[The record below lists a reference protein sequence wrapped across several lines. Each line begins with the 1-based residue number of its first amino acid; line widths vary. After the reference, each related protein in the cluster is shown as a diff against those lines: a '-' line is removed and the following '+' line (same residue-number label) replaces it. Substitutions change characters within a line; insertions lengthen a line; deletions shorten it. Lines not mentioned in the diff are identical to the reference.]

1 MTGDGGRL
9 VAGRYRIT
17 GRLGRGGM
25 GTVWRAD
32 DELLGR
38 QVAVKELHA
47 EGEEDRALREAR
59 TVARIRH
66 PNVIVLFDVV
76 EQDGCPWIVMELVDG
91 RSLADVLAQD
101 GPLPPRE
108 AARVGAAV
116 TGALRAAHERGV
128 LHRDIKPGNVLVEHG
143 TGRIVLT
150 DFGIARV
157 AGATTLTKAGDFVG
171 SPEYTAPERMS
182 GQAAGPASDLW
193 SVGVLLCAAVVG
205 RSPFRRDS
213 LGEVLHAVVF
223 DEIRPPE
230 RTGPLLPVVEA
241 LLRREPERR
250 PTAKETEA
258 LLAAYAETGVPPT
271 AVPAPAPVPET
282 ERQDAPL
289 PRTRRGRAPLAAAL
303 GVAVLAGAGLAAA
316 SLLPDGGS
324 AGGAAPGRTVATSGG
339 PARTTASS
347 TPAPAVPSAPSS
359 PSPLPEGFRRVDD
372 PAGFS
377 LALPEGFRRSLEP
390 PRIFYYSAGKEFRVG
405 IRTQRPDPRG
415 PEAVMAA
422 QDAAGPAAYR
432 GYRDGFVT
440 PTTQNGRPAAL
451 WEFTW
456 DGFTPG
462 EPRRTFDLCWEEG
475 GRQYDLWVS
484 SPLRQAERGRDYFDT
499 ARAAFRA
506 G

>member
-38 QVAVKELHA
+38 RVAVKELHA

-59 TVARIRH
+59 TVAQIRH
-66 PNVIVLFDVV
+66 PHVIVLFDVV
-76 EQDGCPWIVMELVDG
+76 EEDGRPWIVMELVDG
-91 RSLADVLAQD
+91 RSLAEVLTQD
-101 GPLPPRE
+101 GPLAPRE

-143 TGRIVLT
+143 TGRVVLT

-241 LLRREPERR
+241 LLRREPGRR
-250 PTAKETEA
+250 PTAEETET

-271 AVPAPAPVPET
+271 AVPAPAPLTEA

-289 PRTRRGRAPLAAAL
+289 PRARRRRAPLAAAL
-303 GVAVLAGAGLAAA
+303 GVAVLAGAGVAAA

-324 AGGAAPGRTVATSGG
+324 PGDGASPVRTVATSGK
-339 PARTTASS
+339 ATHASPSAAS
-347 TPAPAVPSAPSS
+347 TPSAPA
-359 PSPLPEGFRRVDD
+359 PSAPALPAGFRTVDD

-377 LALPEGFRRSLEP
+377 LALPEGFRRSPEP
-390 PRIFYYSAGKEFRVG
+390 PRIFYYSAGEEFRVG
-405 IRTQRPDPRG
+405 IRSQPPDARG
-415 PEAVMAA
+415 PEAVMRA
-422 QDAAGPAAYR
+422 QDASGPAAYR

-440 PTTQNGRPAAL
+440 PTTQNGHPAAL
-451 WEFTW
+451 WQFTW

-484 SPLRQAERGRDYFDT
+484 SPLQLAERGRDYFDT
-499 ARAAFRA
+499 ARVTFRT

>member
-1 MTGDGGRL
+1 MRGDGGRL

-38 QVAVKELHA
+38 RVAVKELHA
-47 EGEEDRALREAR
+47 EGDEDRALREAR

-66 PNVIVLFDVV
+66 PHVIVLFDVV
-76 EQDGCPWIVMELVDG
+76 EQDGSPWIVMELVDG

-108 AARVGAAV
+108 AARIGAAV

-157 AGATTLTKAGDFVG
+157 TGATTLTEAGDFVG

-223 DEIRPPE
+223 EEIRPPE

-250 PTAKETEA
+250 PTARETEE

-271 AVPAPAPVPET
+271 AVPAPVPGTET

-289 PRTRRGRAPLAAAL
+289 PRARRRRGPLAAVLA
-303 GVAVLAGAGLAAA
+303 VAVLAGAGVAAA

-324 AGGAAPGRTVATSGG
+324 TGGAAPDRTTVTSGA
-339 PARTTASS
+339 PARTSPSAASAPADPAS
-347 TPAPAVPSAPSS
+347 ATPALPA
-359 PSPLPEGFRRVDD
+359 GFRTVDD

-405 IRTQRPDPRG
+405 IRAQRPDPRG
-415 PEAVMAA
+415 PEAVMRA
-422 QDAAGPAAYR
+422 QDAAGADAYQ

-440 PTTQNGRPAAL
+440 PTTQNGHPAAL
-451 WEFTW
+451 WQFTW

-462 EPRRTFDLCWEEG
+462 VPRRTFDLCWEEG

-484 SPLRQAERGRDYFDT
+484 SPLQQAERGRDYFDT